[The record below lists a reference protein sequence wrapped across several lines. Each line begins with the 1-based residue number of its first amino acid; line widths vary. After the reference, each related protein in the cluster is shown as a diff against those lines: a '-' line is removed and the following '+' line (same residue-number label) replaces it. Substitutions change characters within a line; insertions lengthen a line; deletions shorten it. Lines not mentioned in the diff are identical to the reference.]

1 MSGFDDIAEFTHDI
15 ETIFDLV
22 RGGEIAVTK
31 ELVNLSLSARDQIK
45 VMLDASEGGK
55 PADDLESKG
64 IISAFRELLPYSSET
79 SDLSEESSEEALSDK
94 SKETV
99 VTYRIRFR
107 PTADIFK
114 NGTNPIFL
122 LKKIREFGSCDII
135 AQTDAV
141 PLLED
146 FSPEI
151 CYTYWDIILSTSE
164 GINAIRDVFIFV
176 EGDCDINIDVIDDEG
191 GLEDSESVYKR
202 LGQILIEHHDLS
214 YDDLMKGLISQ
225 KRIGDTLVDEKV
237 VDRGV
242 VESAL
247 AEQEHVR
254 QIRKRR
260 YETALASTIRVPA
273 EKLDTLVDMVG
284 ELVTLRARFIQEI
297 SLEDKSEEDN
307 SKLVSISEELDRLTE
322 DLRDITMSIRMLP
335 IGTTFSMF
343 RRLVRDLSNEL
354 KKEIAMTT
362 EGGDTELDKTVIERL
377 NDPLV
382 HIIRNCIDHG
392 IESPKIREASGKPSQ
407 GTVCL
412 SAEHSGADVLIRI
425 SDDGAGIDTEV
436 IRTKAVG
443 MGVIAP
449 DAELS
454 ESEIFSQIFAPGF
467 STSEEVTDISGRG
480 VGMDVV
486 KRSIESLR
494 GSIEIASKKG
504 SGTTITLKLPLTL
517 AIIDGF
523 LVKIGEGYFV
533 LPLSSVKECVKL
545 SREDM
550 TKARRRNMINLR
562 GKIILFADLREVF
575 EVEGESPD
583 TERVVITQAKNRS
596 VAFGVD
602 SVIGQHQTVIKTL
615 SKVYKDVKGISGAT
629 ILGDGTVA
637 LILDVTQLVQFV
649 E

>member
-45 VMLDASEGGK
+45 VMLDASECGK
-55 PADDLESKG
+55 PADNLKSKG

-284 ELVTLRARFIQEI
+284 ELVTLRARNNHHPE
-297 SLEDKSEEDN
+297 
-307 SKLVSISEELDRLTE
+307 T
-322 DLRDITMSIRMLP
+322 
-335 IGTTFSMF
+335 
-343 RRLVRDLSNEL
+343 
-354 KKEIAMTT
+354 A
-362 EGGDTELDKTVIERL
+362 
-377 NDPLV
+377 
-382 HIIRNCIDHG
+382 
-392 IESPKIREASGKPSQ
+392 
-407 GTVCL
+407 
-412 SAEHSGADVLIRI
+412 AD
-425 SDDGAGIDTEV
+425 AG
-436 IRTKAVG
+436 
-443 MGVIAP
+443 
-449 DAELS
+449 
-454 ESEIFSQIFAPGF
+454 
-467 STSEEVTDISGRG
+467 
-480 VGMDVV
+480 
-486 KRSIESLR
+486 
-494 GSIEIASKKG
+494 
-504 SGTTITLKLPLTL
+504 
-517 AIIDGF
+517 
-523 LVKIGEGYFV
+523 
-533 LPLSSVKECVKL
+533 
-545 SREDM
+545 
-550 TKARRRNMINLR
+550 
-562 GKIILFADLREVF
+562 
-575 EVEGESPD
+575 
-583 TERVVITQAKNRS
+583 
-596 VAFGVD
+596 
-602 SVIGQHQTVIKTL
+602 HH
-615 SKVYKDVKGISGAT
+615 
-629 ILGDGTVA
+629 
-637 LILDVTQLVQFV
+637 
-649 E
+649 